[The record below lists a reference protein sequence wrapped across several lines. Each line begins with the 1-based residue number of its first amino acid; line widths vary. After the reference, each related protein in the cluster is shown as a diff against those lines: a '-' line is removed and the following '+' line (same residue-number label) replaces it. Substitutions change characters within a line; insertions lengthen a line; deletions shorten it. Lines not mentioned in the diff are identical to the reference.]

1 LEVFLSLSICESPMP
16 SNLQGLSFLVAM
28 ILKAIGPH
36 PSYDSDDDYASD
48 RAPLLK
54 DVVHPPPYVVGNP
67 VMGSRNNAWSIRIT
81 EKVGRDNLL
90 FQHSY
95 SHYCQPPLCT
105 ILPIHSPFV
114 PPT

>member
-1 LEVFLSLSICESPMP
+1 MP

-54 DVVHPPPYVVGNP
+54 DDVHPPPYVVGNP
-67 VMGSRNNAWSIRIT
+67 VMGSRNNAWSVRVT
-81 EKVGRDNLL
+81 EKRSPHDVAGVVKQFPEELETDVLA
-90 FQHSY
+90 Q
-95 SHYCQPPLCT
+95 QPYL
-105 ILPIHSPFV
+105 ID
-114 PPT
+114 

>member
-1 LEVFLSLSICESPMP
+1 MP

-67 VMGSRNNAWSIRIT
+67 VMGSRNNAWSIRVT
-81 EKVGRDNLL
+81 EKVGITYYSSIHILTIVNLL
-90 FQHSY
+90 Y
-95 SHYCQPPLCT
+95 
-105 ILPIHSPFV
+105 LPFSPSTVLLFLQLNCK
-114 PPT
+114 